1 MINKFFPVLL
11 VSISLSACLYKI
23 DIHQGNVVD
32 QEQADKLK
40 TGMSKNQVISLLGS
54 PQLTDPFHSQRWDY
68 YSMSNIDNQ
77 KVKTESLLTLNFE
90 GEQLIE
96 IIK

>member
-1 MINKFFPVLL
+1 MIKRFSLILL
-11 VSISLSACLYKI
+11 FSLNLNGCLYKI

-32 QEQADKLK
+32 QEQVDKLK

-68 YSMSNIDNQ
+68 YSMSNVNNQ
-77 KVKTESLLTLNFE
+77 NDKTESLLTLNFE
-90 GEQLIE
+90 GEQLVE
-96 IIK
+96 IVK